1 MVNKI
6 IKNIIYLQII
16 NTIENWMYKNKDK
29 WIMFLHRDYN
39 KYKNNKRRDF
49 NKEINII
56 RYNQLDSFESMI
68 IHVERENKYI

>member
-1 MVNKI
+1 
-6 IKNIIYLQII
+6 
-16 NTIENWMYKNKDK
+16 
-29 WIMFLHRDYN
+29 MFLHRDYN